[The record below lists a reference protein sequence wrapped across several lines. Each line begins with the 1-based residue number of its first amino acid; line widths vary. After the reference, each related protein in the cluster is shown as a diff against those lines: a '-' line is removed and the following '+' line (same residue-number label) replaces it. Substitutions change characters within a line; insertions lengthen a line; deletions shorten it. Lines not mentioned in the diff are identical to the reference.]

1 MTPNFT
7 EMQLMRGLRLHE
19 YHAISKG
26 KIMEYALYN
35 GNKISATAVAEDY
48 NLEKSVRIAGSSKK
62 LLCLDPDCDCR
73 LLKYC
78 HGDVNDAYF
87 AHLNNANC
95 DYAKFDS
102 EIPNE
107 IRTIRTKLFNAFKE
121 KGYNVSLEEKI
132 IPHHY
137 THLVFNMPDG
147 NRIAL
152 ELGSQQT
159 TAEKIESLNNLYLN
173 EGIHVKWI
181 VIGNIDFQIAENK
194 VFFLKRYIFN
204 ESKNKDLIVIS
215 RNNFKVVQYKI
226 DTNNYFYKG
235 KELLPANFMKA
246 YEEHGT
252 VEQLDIEDDE
262 ITLAEYKKR
271 YNIWLNEK
279 MSTFNV
285 KIREMKLQDQV
296 LKDNIHMEMQLREQ
310 TLKDNVQKKN
320 IHFEEKSEVLNIY
333 KNTAV
338 FNSED
343 IGNFD
348 FLDST
353 RKIYHGMTNKG
364 PTHTPEPRRVA
375 KCVKCG
381 KVKNRILFKSYNA
394 DNPNMGIC
402 SECFSKSKSSN
413 Q

>member
-1 MTPNFT
+1 MPERSFLMSNYYFNLLSQAQKLYRHNRQGSYKTRERYFEAYKRFLKYVGCKYNLQKLANISGKHLSGYISY
-7 EMQLMRGLRLHE
+7 MQNIGYSAATIKTDLAAIRFRHDKIPAAKYVLPGNCEFCLERRKFSVTDRTWSAGELNRMIAECWKAGREDYAAMLILARYAGLRLHE
-19 YHAISKG
+19 ALRIDTAAAKKAIRDGIITVKG
-26 KIMEYALYN
+26 KGGKM
-35 GNKISATAVAEDY
+35 
-48 NLEKSVRIAGSSKK
+48 R
-62 LLCLDPDCDCR
+62 
-73 LLKYC
+73 
-78 HGDVNDAYF
+78 
-87 AHLNNANC
+87 
-95 DYAKFDS
+95 
-102 EIPNE
+102 EIP
-107 IRTIRTKLFNAFKE
+107 I
-121 KGYNVSLEEKI
+121 
-132 IPHHY
+132 
-137 THLVFNMPDG
+137 
-147 NRIAL
+147 
-152 ELGSQQT
+152 
-159 TAEKIESLNNLYLN
+159 
-173 EGIHVKWI
+173 
-181 VIGNIDFQIAENK
+181 NK
-194 VFFLKRYIFN
+194 
-204 ESKNKDLIVIS
+204 SIS
-215 RNNFKVVQYKI
+215 
-226 DTNNYFYKG
+226 NYFYKG

-252 VEQLDIEDDE
+252 VEQLDIEDNE
-262 ITLAEYKKR
+262 ITLAGYKKR

-279 MSTFNV
+279 LSTFNA

-310 TLKDNVQKKN
+310 TLKGNMEKKN

-364 PTHTPEPRRVA
+364 PTHTPEPRRMA

>member
-1 MTPNFT
+1 
-7 EMQLMRGLRLHE
+7 
-19 YHAISKG
+19 
-26 KIMEYALYN
+26 MEYALYN

-48 NLEKSVRIAGSSKK
+48 NFEKSVRIAGSSKK
-62 LLCLDPDCDCR
+62 LLCPDPDCDCR

-78 HGDVNDAYF
+78 HGDVKDAYF

-95 DYAKFDS
+95 DYAKFDL
-102 EIPNE
+102 EISNE
-107 IRTIRTKLFNAFKE
+107 IRTIRTKLFNDFKE

-137 THLVFNMPDG
+137 THLVFNMPGG

-181 VIGNIDFQIAENK
+181 VIGNTDFQIAENK
-194 VFFLKRYIFN
+194 VFFLKRYLFN

-235 KELLPANFMKA
+235 KELLSANGA

-252 VEQLDIEDDE
+252 IEQLDIEDDE
-262 ITLAEYKKR
+262 ITLAGYKKR
-271 YNIWLNEK
+271 YNIWLNK
-279 MSTFNV
+279 KLSTFNV
-285 KIREMKLQDQV
+285 KIKEMK
-296 LKDNIHMEMQLREQ
+296 LREQ

-320 IHFEEKSEVLNIY
+320 KHFKEKNEVLNIY

-338 FNSED
+338 FDSED

-353 RKIYHGMTNKG
+353 RKFYHGMTNKG
-364 PTHTPEPRRVA
+364 PTHTPEPRRMA

-402 SECFSKSKSSN
+402 SECYSKSKSSN